1 MKKRYLLLVPVMM
14 IGLVL
19 GSCSSNIKY
28 EDNNTTS
35 STTSDDDYIL
45 SDLGISNSNQ
55 SISNQTTELLY
66 EPVYN
71 DIDIS
76 LEKTSKAST
85 STIIEDVVED
95 VYDSVVSIEAT
106 SASSISSGSA
116 VLFAKDNT
124 LGFSYL
130 LTCFHVIEG
139 AYSFSITESDGDVYE
154 AYLVAG
160 YEDEDLAI
168 MAIETPE
175 EDDLCYATLFEN
187 SDE

>member
-1 MKKRYLLLVPVMM
+1 MKKRYLLLVPFMM

-55 SISNQTTELLY
+55 SVSNQTTELLY

-76 LEKTSKAST
+76 LEKTSDA
-85 STIIEDVVED
+85 
-95 VYDSVVSIEAT
+95 
-106 SASSISSGSA
+106 
-116 VLFAKDNT
+116 
-124 LGFSYL
+124 
-130 LTCFHVIEG
+130 
-139 AYSFSITESDGDVYE
+139 
-154 AYLVAG
+154 
-160 YEDEDLAI
+160 
-168 MAIETPE
+168 
-175 EDDLCYATLFEN
+175 
-187 SDE
+187 